1 MLFGLD
7 GVEIG
12 IIIVFLTLF
21 GGILSGFPVAFAI
34 SGSAVISFIIIAMLD
49 GGGLLIHM
57 AVDPNSA
64 EFAAAVA
71 EGARADAI
79 SVFSHPD
86 IPRVAEPLFKG
97 GWEQALNRNV
107 SFVVNRM
114 NERVLAGQ
122 SIETLLAVVMFVM
135 MGIVLERSRI
145 ADELLTTMAKVFGPL
160 PGGLAVS
167 IVIVGAFLAA
177 STGIVGAT
185 VVTMGLL
192 ALPTMLKNG
201 YSPELSTGVIAASGT
216 LGQIIPPSIVIV
228 LLGTLAGDLFSAAQE
243 ERARDAGCTDA
254 LTFLGEPAVV
264 SVGTLFQ
271 AALLP
276 GIMLAFLY
284 AAYAFCFALLNPSKA
299 PPVQMDGAGNGE
311 VITRNEALFWFLG
324 APVLL
329 IVGFVGLTSVNV
341 IGSQGFIVD
350 SYTDSGQTA
359 SLRTNVGEQCA
370 ASMLELHGQE
380 AWDQALSEQAAIDAA
395 GGVEEARELSEE
407 ERNALILEK
416 IDDAAPLGTG
426 LGIFALLVGLALV
439 LARGVA
445 PSANTAPLIAGAGGV
460 LLLLAVDAVLIS
472 PITTPGATTVLIAIP
487 LMIIF
492 YGMRYASKL
501 LFANEIIRVVFPP
514 LVLIVA
520 VLGSILGGITNPTP
534 AAALGAGGAI
544 LLATYR
550 KLQDQGR
557 SGKMV
562 LWTTAAILVMLI
574 VGTNFDMRLGRE
586 NVLAEDY
593 IAFFVAFGSFLFA
606 MFGLLWSCWT
616 LLAGGVLSP
625 VVRETAKVTS
635 MVFTILIGS
644 QLLNLVLISFGGEHY
659 IQEFLKSFQNEW
671 TVFIIVML
679 VLFVLGFVLDF
690 LEIIYIVIPIVGP
703 VIYGGTF
710 DPKWVTIMIAV
721 NLQTSFLTPAA
732 RLCAKRGDNRAEPAE
747 LGQSLIEVGDQI
759 VGGLDPDGQAQQV
772 FGNACVRF
780 NRIAMLDKAFDAAQR
795 RGAVEQL

>member
-7 GVEIG
+7 GIEVG

-21 GGILSGFPVAFAI
+21 AGILSGFPVAFAI
-34 SGSAVISFIIIAMLD
+34 SGSAVISFAIIAALD
-49 GGGLLIHM
+49 SSGLLIHA
-57 AVDPNSA
+57 AVDTNSA
-64 EFAAAVA
+64 EYAALIA
-71 EGARADAI
+71 EGVRPDAI
-79 SVFSHPD
+79 SVFRFPEL
-86 IPRVAEPLFKG
+86 PRYEDVLFPS
-97 GWEQALNRNV
+97 GWEVALDRNV

-201 YSPELSTGVIAASGT
+201 YSPQLSTGVIAASGT

-228 LLGTLAGDLFSAAQE
+228 LLGTLAGDLYSAAQE
-243 ERARDAGCTDA
+243 DRARLAGCSDA
-254 LTFLGEPAVV
+254 LTYLGEPAVV

-276 GIMLAFLY
+276 GILLAVLY
-284 AAYAFCFALLNPSKA
+284 AGYAFVFALINPSKA
-299 PPVQMDGAGNGE
+299 PPVQFADDGTGE
-311 VITRNEALFWFLG
+311 VVTRSEGFTWFL
-324 APVLL
+324 AVPVGIIGLAIGL
-329 IVGFVGLTSVNV
+329 NQTNLVGTQTV
-341 IGSQGFIVD
+341 IVD
-350 SYTDSGQTA
+350 SFTDAGQTA
-359 SLRTNVGEQCA
+359 SLRTNVGDECA
-370 ASMLELHGQE
+370 AAMLELHGEE
-380 AWDQALSEQAAIDAA
+380 AWSTALAEQAAIDDA
-395 GGVEEARELSEE
+395 GGVVEARALSVE
-407 ERNALILEK
+407 ERAALVQERVAS
-416 IDDAAPLGTG
+416 AAPIGSGIAITAVLLG
-426 LGIFALLVGLALV
+426 LMLA

-445 PSANTAPLIAGAGGV
+445 PSADHRPLIVGAVGIG
-460 LLLLAVDAVLIS
+460 LLLLTDIVLIS
-472 PITTPGATTVLIAIP
+472 PLTTPGVTTLLIAIP
-487 LMIIF
+487 LIVTYFGLRPAAKML
-492 YGMRYASKL
+492 AS
-501 LFANEIIRVVFPP
+501 NEILRVVFPP

-550 KLQDQGR
+550 KLNDQER
-557 SGKMV
+557 SGRMV
-562 LWTTAAILVMLI
+562 LLTAGAIVLMLI
-574 VGTNFDMRLGRE
+574 IGVNFDMRLGQEVVLLE
-586 NVLAEDY
+586 NR
-593 IAFFVAFGSFLFA
+593 IAYMVAFACFLFA
-606 MFGLLWSCWT
+606 MFGLLWSCWV
-616 LLAGGVLSP
+616 LIAGGVLAP

-659 IQEFLKSFQNEW
+659 IQQFLRSFDNEW
-671 TVFIIVML
+671 TVFLLVML

-721 NLQTSFLTPAA
+721 NLQTSFLTPPFGFA
-732 RLCAKRGDNRAEPAE
+732 LFYLRGVAPKSITTGQIYKGVMPFIGIQVAGLLLLAFFPA
-747 LGQSLIEVGDQI
+747 VVTI
-759 VGGLDPDGQAQQV
+759 VPNLL
-772 FGNACVRF
+772 N
-780 NRIAMLDKAFDAAQR
+780 
-795 RGAVEQL
+795 